1 MLTLGP
7 WQKPRRYDIRIVDKL
22 TGVHVLILCCVY
34 VTSLCLNIVAIL
46 FFFNFKRGK
55 DTCLSRR
62 PNEKAILGLLKFSS
76 CRNSVASYM
85 LELTLTLLLY
95 F

>member
-46 FFFNFKRGK
+46 FFFLISSEEKIHVCHE
-55 DTCLSRR
+55 DQMRR
-62 PNEKAILGLLKFSS
+62 QFWN
-76 CRNSVASYM
+76 C
-85 LELTLTLLLY
+85 
-95 F
+95 